1 MQFNIRFSQCSAATY
16 FSGVGRSYTIFI
28 CTSFKNATVK
38 ELLTLVH
45 ICESYEA

>member
-1 MQFNIRFSQCSAATY
+1 VQFDIRFSQGIAATY
-16 FSGVGRSYTIFI
+16 FSCVGRSYTIFI
-28 CTSFKNATVK
+28 CISSENATVK